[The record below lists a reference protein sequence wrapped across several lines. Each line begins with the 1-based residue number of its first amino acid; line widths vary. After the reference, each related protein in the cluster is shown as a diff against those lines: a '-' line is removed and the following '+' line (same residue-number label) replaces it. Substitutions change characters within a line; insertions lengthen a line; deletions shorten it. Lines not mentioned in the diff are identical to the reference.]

1 MAKNGANPG
10 IILASVMTVTVV
22 GGFLLV
28 VDTGMNARKAQDI
41 HFELNPAGQES
52 PVSRFFSDFEVGKQ
66 VIKGKSDHFMS
77 TFFDAPA
84 ASESA
89 PAQEET
95 ASAEAPREEGS
106 APYSNR
112 KKFWEDDYS
121 GSGGDTE
128 NGFHALGSGEP
139 PMGNSMSSG
148 LSAAVGDGAAAKNLN
163 VMPESAPSVNKRP
176 AHASRGIFGSAAT
189 RDERAVAPKLYAAL
203 SGDGAPQSAAQNPGQ
218 PWAGGSFSG
227 DGGGSSRKGGT
238 ISGMPGQN
246 AGASLGGASENMKS
260 SSQSDYNS
268 KMGSGASA
276 AASAAASGGAA
287 PAVSAPQKVSN
298 GGEAGGSSAKT
309 ADKAAKTAADEK
321 TAAGEKTGTDAGT
334 GTSAAVAAPAADN
347 TPDLLKT
354 VVYEKLNGMDTKYV
368 SQQEAAN
375 APDEKLL
382 KAGGIA
388 VPLVTK
394 SLAASAPD
402 PADLNSLSDKRKT
415 ELKKELHVFMAEL
428 ETKYGKMTDLYRT
441 SCDLTPDVCKSAG
454 VAGSYL
460 TMTTAKKATIVFSL
474 KYVNGKWLLY
484 TMDFKAPK

>member
-1 MAKNGANPG
+1 MTNNSANPG

-41 HFELNPAGQES
+41 HFELNPATQES
-52 PVSRFFSDFEVGKQ
+52 AVARFFNDFEVGKQ
-66 VIKGKSDHFMS
+66 VIKSKSDHFMA

-84 ASESA
+84 AAESA
-89 PAQEET
+89 SAQEET

-121 GSGGDTE
+121 GSGDTE
-128 NGFHALGSGEP
+128 NGFHALSGGGEP
-139 PMGNSMSSG
+139 PMGNSMSLG
-148 LSAAVGDGAAAKNLN
+148 LSAAVRDGAAAKNIN
-163 VMPESAPSVNKRP
+163 VMPDSAPSVNKRP
-176 AHASRGIFGSAAT
+176 AHASRGIFGGAAIS
-189 RDERAVAPKLYAAL
+189 DERAVAPKLYAAL
-203 SGDGAPQSAAQNPGQ
+203 SGNGAPQNTAQNPGQ

-227 DGGGSSRKGGT
+227 DGAASPRKGGT

-246 AGASLGGASENMKS
+246 AGASLGGASEGMKS
-260 SSQSDYNS
+260 ASQSDYNS

-287 PAVSAPQKVSN
+287 PAVSAPQKVSA

-309 ADKAAKTAADEK
+309 ADKAAKTASD
-321 TAAGEKTGTDAGT
+321 EKTGTDAGT
-334 GTSAAVAAPAADN
+334 GKSAAVTPPAEDN

-368 SQQEAAN
+368 SQQEAAG

-388 VPLVTK
+388 AAPVTK
-394 SLAASAPD
+394 SLSASAPD
-402 PADLNSLSDKRKT
+402 PADLNSLSDKRKA

-428 ETKYGKMTDLYRT
+428 ENKYGKMTDLYRT
-441 SCDLTPDVCKSAG
+441 SCDLTPDVCKAG
-454 VAGSYL
+454 GVTGSYL
-460 TMTTAKKATIVFSL
+460 TMTTAKGATIVFSL
-474 KYVNGKWLLY
+474 KYANGKWQLY
-484 TMDFKAPK
+484 TMDFKAPKYGLGT